1 MNVKTRI
8 ILLALATA
16 LLAACGTTRM
26 EREMNESMDAWAVA
40 LRWGDNPDV
49 LIDFIH
55 PEYLAENPISDQEL
69 VRLQQ
74 FRVTEYRLRQQVME
88 PDGQAA
94 YRLVALRL
102 YHLRS
107 AREITVRHEEVWRY
121 DPEFGRWLLHSGLP
135 DVTQ

>member
-1 MNVKTRI
+1 MKSRI
-8 ILLALATA
+8 AIVVLATA
-16 LLAACGTTRM
+16 LLAACGTTRV

-40 LRWGDNPDV
+40 LRWGDN
-49 LIDFIH
+49 LEALLDFIH
-55 PEYLAENPISDQEL
+55 PEYLAEHPIDDDE
-69 VRLQQ
+69 VRRLAQ

-88 PDGQAA
+88 PDGKAA

-107 AREITVRHEEVWRY
+107 AREITIPHEEIWRY
-121 DPEFGRWLLHSGLP
+121 DPDFERWLLHSGLP